1 MSVSSTPEPSSGVA
15 SSASSLSFFSN
26 PRRGLTVSELTP
38 DISHIPPNADI
49 NEYPLIRIGRQ
60 LYLKADWL
68 KLKRKRTSWVSDY
81 GTYLVEV
88 SDKYEK
94 KKIWWSCN
102 LCDTAKKIQLY
113 AASSTNAADGHL
125 RQEHK
130 AHTQSQ
136 STDQEINSS
145 KRPRHDVL
153 AMQRLAA
160 QGNLIPRPKAESFK
174 ALLIKWIVEQNLP
187 LTAVE
192 SDTFRDLLCLLSKE
206 VDAYLPLSGD
216 TIHNWIMTE
225 FDLRK
230 QSIKRQ
236 LYDEPISKIHL
247 TFDMWTSDNKLAL
260 LGVVAHYLDK
270 TTWKN
275 RSRLIALRRITGIHS
290 GENMASHLLEVAQEY
305 EISDKLGFF
314 TLDNA
319 GTNDTCLHT
328 FLAACQ
334 PNVTNDEVKSRRI
347 RCFGHV
353 LNLAAKAF
361 LFGKNADAF
370 EVEDNVLRTLGH
382 ELEHRDAWRKYG
394 PVGKLHN
401 VIVFIRRTPQR
412 KELFQSVCNLEEPGF
427 DDMLLNE
434 ETQKLGVLQD
444 NATRWNSTYKMIER
458 ALQKRDE
465 IDTFIRRCQR
475 ERDTGKRV
483 PAEDHLTTED
493 WLLLA
498 ETAAILKPFYTQTM
512 RLQSRAADASHGSI
526 WEALPT
532 MELILDHLEDMKVVY
547 QDFNDPP
554 SPPVRRRRRQQPNPH
569 QSNEELNDSCRRHI
583 RTAVNNAWAKLDE
596 YYNLTND
603 SPVYVA
609 ALVLHPGH
617 KWKYINERWDR
628 DDWKESAKDA
638 FKSFYERYW
647 QNREVEAD
655 SQPVKE
661 ERPGSREYDEFQ
673 AWMTPHGY
681 YTSQD
686 VAVDDYDSYLI
697 APPMKISNPITWWR
711 EHQTNYPKLAQ
722 MAFDLLSIP
731 AMSAECERVFS
742 QAKLVVND
750 MRNRMTDD
758 TIDAIQ
764 CLKNWTSQGAIDWD
778 E

>member
-1 MSVSSTPEPSSGVA
+1 
-15 SSASSLSFFSN
+15 LSKT
-26 PRRGLTVSELTP
+26 RRGSTVSELTP
-38 DISHIPPNADI
+38 DISHIAPNADI
-49 NEYPLIRIGRQ
+49 DEYPLIKIGRQ

-88 SDKYEK
+88 NERYEK

-125 RQEHK
+125 RQEHG
-130 AHTQSQ
+130 AHAQSQ
-136 STDQEINSS
+136 SLTDDEDNGA
-145 KRPRHDVL
+145 KRPRYDVL

-160 QGNLIPRPKAESFK
+160 QGNLVPRPKAESFK
-174 ALLIKWIVEQNLP
+174 ALLLKWIVEQNLP

-206 VDAYLPLSGD
+206 IDAYLPLSGD

-275 RSRLIALRRITGIHS
+275 RSRLLALRRITGVHS

-328 FLAACQ
+328 FLSACL
-334 PNVTNDEVKSRRI
+334 PNVTNDEVKARRI

-361 LFGKNADAF
+361 LFGKNADAI
-370 EVEDNVLRTLGH
+370 EVEDDVLRSPGR
-382 ELEHRDAWRKYG
+382 EFEHRDAWRKYG

-427 DDMLLNE
+427 DDMLVNE

-475 ERDTGKRV
+475 ERDPGKRV
-483 PAEDHLTTED
+483 PTEDHLTTED

-512 RLQSRAADASHGSI
+512 RLQSRAPDASHGSI

-547 QDFNDPP
+547 QDSNDPSSP
-554 SPPVRRRRRQQPNPH
+554 SVRRRRRQQPNPH
-569 QSNEELNDSCRRHI
+569 QSNDELNDSSRRHI
-583 RTAVNNAWAKLDE
+583 RTAINNAWAKLDE
-596 YYNLTND
+596 YYTLTSD

-638 FKSFYERYW
+638 FKSFYETYW
-647 QNREVEAD
+647 QNPEAEAD
-655 SQPVKE
+655 SFPVKE

-686 VAVDDYDSYLI
+686 VAVDDYDSYLTT
-697 APPMKISNPITWWR
+697 PPMKISNPIAWWR
-711 EHQTNYPKLAQ
+711 EQQATYPKLAQ
-722 MAFDLLSIP
+722 MAFDVLSIP

-750 MRNRMTDD
+750 TRNRMTND

-764 CLKNWTSQGAIDWD
+764 CLKNWTNQGAIGWGV
-778 E
+778 